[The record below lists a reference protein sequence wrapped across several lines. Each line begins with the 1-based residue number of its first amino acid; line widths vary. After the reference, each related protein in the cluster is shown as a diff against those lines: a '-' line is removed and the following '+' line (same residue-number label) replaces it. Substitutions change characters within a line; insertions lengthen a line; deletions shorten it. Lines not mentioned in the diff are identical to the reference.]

1 MKRFECR
8 CGRMIFFDD
17 AECVACGAMLGFDPA
32 ACRMLAAEAG
42 SDNWTEGGARYK
54 SCGNRQHDCNWL
66 VGFEQSDE
74 FCISCGLNR
83 TIPNLENPDNI
94 GRWRRMED
102 AKRRL
107 VYTLL
112 DLGLPVRGRSR
123 GQRNGLAFDFK
134 EDQRTN
140 PNVEEEHV
148 AIGHTG
154 GVITIN
160 VAEADD
166 VLREQA
172 RTDLNE
178 RYRTL
183 LGHFRHESGHY
194 YFDLLVGKDDTD
206 FRELFGDERSDYS
219 AALDRNY
226 AGGAVPDWQDRFISA
241 YASVHPLEDWAETW
255 SHYLHIH
262 DALETAVA
270 GGVAEPEPDFGRRLD
285 LWMELS
291 VTLNEF
297 NRSLGLGD
305 YYPFVISPVVRTKL
319 EFVHRRLGSLT
330 GGSPAWAVRQ
340 NRA

>member
-1 MKRFECR
+1 MV
-8 CGRMIFFDD
+8 FFADT
-17 AECVACGAMLGFDPA
+17 ECVSCGAILGFDPSA
-32 ACRMLAAEAG
+32 GRMLAADAAAG
-42 SDNWTEGGARYK
+42 FWTEGDSSYRP
-54 SCGNRQHDCNWL
+54 CGNRLQHGCNWL
-66 VGFEQSDE
+66 IGFEESDG
-74 FCISCGLNR
+74 FCISCQLNR
-83 TIPNLENPDNI
+83 TIPNLDNPENI
-94 GRWRRMED
+94 GRWRRVED

-107 VYTLL
+107 MYTLL
-112 DLGLPVRGRSR
+112 DLGLPIRSRSR
-123 GQRNGLAFDFK
+123 GWRDGLAFDFK
-134 EDQRTN
+134 EDRRTN

-148 AIGHTG
+148 TIGHAE
-154 GVITIN
+154 GVITLN

-166 VLREQA
+166 VLRERA

-194 YFDLLVGKDDTD
+194 YFDLLVQESDTE
-206 FRELFGDERSDYS
+206 FRELFGDERSDYA
-219 AALDRNY
+219 AALDRYY
-226 AGGAVPDWQDRFISA
+226 AEGAVPDWPDRFISA

-270 GGVAEPEPDFGRRLD
+270 GGFAEPEADFGRRLD
-285 LWMELS
+285 LWMELT

-319 EFVHRRLGSLT
+319 EFVHRRLGLLT
-330 GGSPAWAVRQ
+330 GGSPVGAGPQ